1 MMGTGSI
8 AAIMTGTG
16 RQSCCHHDGLIF
28 GVRAGASNV
37 SVAIVLFSSWF
48 FLCVFM
54 CLLGYLFVPGA
65 GCVLFDFLCYVASVV
80 LVFVLI
86 F

>member
-37 SVAIVLFSSWF
+37 GVAIVLFSSWF
-48 FLCVFM
+48 FFM
-54 CLLGYLFVPGA
+54 CVYVPA
-65 GCVLFDFLCYVASVV
+65 WIFICSWSWLCS
-80 LVFVLI
+80 F
-86 F
+86 